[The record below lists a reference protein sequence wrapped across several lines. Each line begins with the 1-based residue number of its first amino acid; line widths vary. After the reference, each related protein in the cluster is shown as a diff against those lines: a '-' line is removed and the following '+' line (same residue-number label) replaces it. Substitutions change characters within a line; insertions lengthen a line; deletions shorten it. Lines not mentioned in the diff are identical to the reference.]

1 MSLHPNDIQRR
12 GRFAAWMTTLVLT
25 LLASGFFRAQVLEG
39 AKYQLSSEKNR
50 LREVPIPAARGNI
63 YDRHGVLIAENV
75 PGYSVSI
82 LSQSA
87 DSLRSTLTRL
97 STIIGLTP
105 ADIESAVRRLK
116 RDPNRPTVVLA
127 DASFDQVSVLEE
139 HRTEFPSLIIQAAP
153 KRRYPEGPITS
164 AFVGYTGEIN
174 EAELNSTDYASYKSG
189 QQIGRSGLEKQY
201 EKELRGEEG
210 SRFVEVDARCRV
222 VRDAAARPDR
232 PATTPPPLQTNID
245 MDLQRFIANYFG
257 DTLVGGVV
265 ALEPTTG
272 EVLAIHSAPTFDPNR
287 FIGGVSTEYYK
298 QLTTDERR
306 PLYNKAMQGR
316 YPPASTFKLATAVV
330 ALEAGLVNLDTRMP
344 TPCTGGYT
352 YGGRYFRC
360 WDHSGHGAVTLSQ
373 AIAKS
378 CDVYFYQ
385 LGLRLTLSRF
395 LAGGVQLKF
404 GEKSGIDLP
413 NETTPI
419 WPYAVEYFDKLYGP
433 KNWTNAVTLNL
444 AIGQGENTQ
453 TILNMARF
461 YTALATDG
469 SAARPEVVHRNPERT
484 KIMDLTPVQLAGLR
498 DAMGDVV
505 SGRGT
510 AASAMIQGVVLA
522 GKTGSAQNET
532 KIDHAWFVGF
542 APKDDPKIVVA
553 VMLWQ
558 GAHGYAAARIA
569 SKIVEHYLKRPTI
582 QPVDIEGDD

>member
-210 SRFVEVDARCRV
+210 SRFVEVDARGRV